1 MQFHKGS
8 LNVTKSTKD
17 GTQVSKLIHKG
28 LQLQRMF
35 HTGTTSTDL
44 PYNLQTLYTK
54 VPNVE
59 QLSHSDQNIK
69 HINENNKGVI
79 T

>member
-1 MQFHKGS
+1 
-8 LNVTKSTKD
+8 
-17 GTQVSKLIHKG
+17 
-28 LQLQRMF
+28 MF

-69 HINENNKGVI
+69 HINENNEGVI